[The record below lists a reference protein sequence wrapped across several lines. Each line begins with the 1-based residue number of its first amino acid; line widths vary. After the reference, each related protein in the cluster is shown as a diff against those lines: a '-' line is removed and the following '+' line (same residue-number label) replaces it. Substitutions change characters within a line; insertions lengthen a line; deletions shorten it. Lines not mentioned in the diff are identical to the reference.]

1 MKNLSLRDFRAILAF
16 LNDINRLQTMED
28 FYSTLLTRLQTIVE
42 GNCNFC
48 FEFCPAEENRLVR
61 TSYPKFEAI
70 YPVWRRVCHQHPG
83 WEHQI
88 RGGEGRWLRL
98 SDYLSESE
106 LHRTAMYQEVWREWQ
121 EGRVEDNLG
130 TLSMISPKT
139 MAAVT
144 INRDRRSF
152 KERDLLALNLLN
164 PHLMQAWRNNLLAG
178 DLAEVMRCEKML
190 ESRQE
195 GVVVLDG
202 RRRIRFITAN
212 ARHRIEK
219 YFGRLGADDRLPEK
233 LHSWVCY
240 RTNLMERSLA
250 AGPADPLVLQ
260 GAGNSELT
268 VTLVPDPA
276 GVTLILQE
284 RVPLCDLTALGLTRR
299 QSEVLLWVTRG
310 KSNEEIGII
319 LTMSLGT
326 VKKHLEHIFQK
337 LGVENR
343 TSAAATVTTRLRGL
357 LLS

>member
-1 MKNLSLRDFRAILAF
+1 
-16 LNDINRLQTMED
+16 
-28 FYSTLLTRLQTIVE
+28 
-42 GNCNFC
+42 
-48 FEFCPAEENRLVR
+48 
-61 TSYPKFEAI
+61 
-70 YPVWRRVCHQHPG
+70 
-83 WEHQI
+83 
-88 RGGEGRWLRL
+88 
-98 SDYLSESE
+98 
-106 LHRTAMYQEVWREWQ
+106 
-121 EGRVEDNLG
+121 
-130 TLSMISPKT
+130 
-139 MAAVT
+139 
-144 INRDRRSF
+144 
-152 KERDLLALNLLN
+152 
-164 PHLMQAWRNNLLAG
+164 
-178 DLAEVMRCEKML
+178 
-190 ESRQE
+190 
-195 GVVVLDG
+195 
-202 RRRIRFITAN
+202 
-212 ARHRIEK
+212 
-219 YFGRLGADDRLPEK
+219 
-233 LHSWVCY
+233 
-240 RTNLMERSLA
+240 MERSLA

>member
-1 MKNLSLRDFRAILAF
+1 MKNLSQRDFRAILDF
-16 LNDINRLQTMED
+16 LNDINRLQTVED
-28 FYSTLLTRLQTIVE
+28 FYSTLPTRLQTIVE
-42 GNCNFC
+42 GDWTFC

-61 TSYPKFEAI
+61 TSHPTFEAI
-70 YPVWRRVCHQHPG
+70 YPAWQRVCHNHPG
-83 WEHQI
+83 WEHHI

-98 SDYLSESE
+98 SDHLSEIE
-106 LHRTAMYQEVWREWQ
+106 LHRTAMYQEVWREN
-121 EGRVEDNLG
+121 RVEDNLG
-130 TLSMISPKT
+130 TLSMISPTT
-139 MAAVT
+139 MAGIT

-152 KERDLLALNLLN
+152 KERDLLALNLLR
-164 PHLMQAWRNNLLAG
+164 PHLMQAWRNDLLAG
-178 DLAEVMRCEKML
+178 HLAAEIRSEQML
-190 ESRQE
+190 ESRDE

-202 RRRIRFITAN
+202 GRRIRFITAT

-240 RTNLMERSLA
+240 RTNLMDRSPA

-276 GVTLILQE
+276 GVTLIVQE
-284 RVPLCDLTALGLTRR
+284 RVPICDLTALGLTRR
-299 QSEVLLWVTRG
+299 ESDVLLWVTRG

-326 VKKHLEHIFQK
+326 VKKHLEHIFPK
-337 LGVENR
+337 LGVGNR
-343 TSAAATVTTRLRGL
+343 TSAAAAARTRLRGL
-357 LLS
+357 LLP